1 MSTTTHVRQHNSV
14 LAAAEKRALIWIATR
29 LPRWINSDHLSAL
42 GLAAMAGAGASFVV
56 AETDPVAGATLVVLC
71 LLLNW
76 FGDSLDGT
84 VARVRDQQRPR
95 YGYYVDH
102 VIDLAGTALL
112 FGGLAAS
119 GYMSPT
125 IAALVVA
132 AFFLVSAETYL
143 ATHARG
149 VFKMA
154 FLGVGPTELRI
165 LLAAGAV
172 ALVNTPTV
180 DPFGVGPMRLWDL
193 GGVIGAI
200 GMGITFVVSSSRNTR
215 ALYLE
220 ETRPAFAAEGRCGA
234 VSPVAR
240 MNGSSEG
247 GRV

>member
-1 MSTTTHVRQHNSV
+1 MSSHIRQHNSI
-14 LAAAEKRALIWIATR
+14 LAASEKRALVWIASR

-42 GLAAMAGAGASFVV
+42 GLAAMAGAGASFCV
-56 AETDPVAGATLVVLC
+56 ARVDPVAGASLVVLC

-112 FGGLAAS
+112 FAGLAVS
-119 GYMSPT
+119 GYMSPL

-154 FLGVGPTELRI
+154 FIGVGPTELRI
-165 LLAAGAV
+165 LMAAGAI
-172 ALVNTPTV
+172 ALITAPTV
-180 DPFGVGPMRLWDL
+180 DVLGLGPVLLWDL
-193 GGVIGAI
+193 GGVIGSI
-200 GMGITFVVSSSRNTR
+200 GMAGTFLITSMQNVR
-215 ALYLE
+215 ALYAE
-220 ETRPAFAAEGRCGA
+220 ETIR
-234 VSPVAR
+234 
-240 MNGSSEG
+240 
-247 GRV
+247 

>member
-1 MSTTTHVRQHNSV
+1 MSATTHVRQHNSM

-42 GLAAMAGAGASFVV
+42 GLLAMAGAGAAFYIAQS
-56 AETDPVAGATLVVLC
+56 DPIEGATLVVLC

-112 FGGLAAS
+112 FTGVAAS
-119 GYMSPT
+119 GYMSPL
-125 IAALVVA
+125 IATLVVA
-132 AFFLVSAETYL
+132 AFFLVSAETFL

-154 FLGVGPTELRI
+154 FIGVGPTELRI
-165 LLAAGAV
+165 LMAAGAI
-172 ALVNTPTV
+172 ALINTPTV
-180 DPFGVGPMRLWDL
+180 DFLGLGQVRLWDL
-193 GGVIGAI
+193 GGA
-200 GMGITFVVSSSRNTR
+200 
-215 ALYLE
+215 
-220 ETRPAFAAEGRCGA
+220 
-234 VSPVAR
+234 
-240 MNGSSEG
+240 
-247 GRV
+247 

>member
-1 MSTTTHVRQHNSV
+1 MSVTSTHVRQHDSV
-14 LAAAEKRALIWIATR
+14 LAGIEKRALIAIAKK

-56 AETDPVAGATLVVLC
+56 AGTDPVAGASLVVLC
-71 LLLNW
+71 LFLNW

-112 FGGLAAS
+112 FAGLAAS
-119 GYMSPT
+119 GYMSPM
-125 IAALVVA
+125 IATLVVA

-143 ATHARG
+143 ATHSRG
-149 VFKMA
+149 IFKMA

-180 DPFGVGPMRLWDL
+180 DPFGSGPMRLWDL

-200 GMGITFVVSSSRNTR
+200 GMVFTFIVASCRNTR

-220 ETRPAFAAEGRCGA
+220 ETRPGAAPA
-234 VSPVAR
+234 AR
-240 MNGSSEG
+240 LIPANEG
-247 GRV
+247 GKA

>member
-1 MSTTTHVRQHNSV
+1 MSTTTHVRQHNSL
-14 LAAAEKRALIWIATR
+14 LAAAEKRALFWIASR
-29 LPRWINSDHLSAL
+29 LPRWINSDHLSGL
-42 GLAAMAGAGASFVV
+42 GLAAMAGAGVSFWV
-56 AETDPVAGATLVVLC
+56 AQADPVAGATLVVLC

-84 VARVRDQQRPR
+84 VARVRNQQRPR

-112 FGGLAAS
+112 FAGLAAS
-119 GYMSPT
+119 GYMSPL

-165 LLAAGAV
+165 LLAAGAL
-172 ALVNTPTV
+172 ALIRTPIV
-180 DPFGVGPMRLWDL
+180 DPMGLGPVRLWDL
-193 GGVIGAI
+193 GGTIGAI
-200 GMGITFVVSSSRNTR
+200 GMVITFIVSSSRNTR

-220 ETRPAFAAEGRCGA
+220 ETRWA
-234 VSPVAR
+234 
-240 MNGSSEG
+240 
-247 GRV
+247 